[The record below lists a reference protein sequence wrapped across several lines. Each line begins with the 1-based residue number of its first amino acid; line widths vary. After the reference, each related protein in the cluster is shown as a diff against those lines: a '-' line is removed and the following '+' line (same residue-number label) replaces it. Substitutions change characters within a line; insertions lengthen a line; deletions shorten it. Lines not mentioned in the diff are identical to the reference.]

1 MSKDSRLVL
10 GIVGGGFLIL
20 ILVLFIAII
29 SLLGSSDQ
37 FTNGTSFG
45 NTVAIV
51 PVQGEIAYSQSSIL
65 GGGVA
70 TPQSITDGI
79 KQAEED
85 SSVSAIVLDVNSPGG
100 SPVASEE
107 IMNAVKNAKKP
118 VVVWISD
125 IGASGAYLVASPAD
139 KIVASPS
146 SIVGSIGVIL
156 SLTDLSGLYQ
166 KIGVNQYAIKA
177 GEYKDMG
184 ASYRNLTPEEE
195 QMLQEMVNQDYEYF
209 IKQVAENRK
218 LDLDYVRSI
227 AEGKIYTGTQAK
239 DLKLVDETGDREKAI
254 ESAARLGG
262 IKGDYEVVT
271 ITPTETL
278 ADIIKGYSTNFAY
291 ALGKGIGSLL
301 NEGSVESSV
310 DYSLR

>member
-1 MSKDSRLVL
+1 MSKDTRLVL

-20 ILVLFIAII
+20 IVVLFIAII

-79 KQAEED
+79 NQAEED

-107 IMNAVKNAKKP
+107 IMNSVKNAKKP

-239 DLKLVDETGDREKAI
+239 ELKLVDETGDREKAI

-301 NEGSVESSV
+301 NDGSVESSV

>member
-1 MSKDSRLVL
+1 MDKNTQLVL
-10 GIVGGGFLIL
+10 GIVGGGLL
-20 ILVLFIAII
+20 ILVVIFIAIL
-29 SLLGSSDQ
+29 SLLGNDGVTS
-37 FTNGTSFG
+37 GTSFG
-45 NTVAIV
+45 NTVAVI
-51 PVQGEIAYSQSSIL
+51 PVQGEIAYGESSIL
-65 GGGVA
+65 GSSIV
-70 TPQSITDGI
+70 TPQSVTAGI

-107 IMNAVKNAKKP
+107 IMNVVKNSSKP

-177 GEYKDMG
+177 GEYKDIG
-184 ASYRNLTPEEE
+184 ASYRNLTPEEAE
-195 QMLQEMVNQDYEYF
+195 MLQEMVDQDYEYF
-209 IKQVAENRK
+209 INQVAENRK
-218 LDLDYVRSI
+218 LDVSYVRTI

-262 IKGDYEVVT
+262 IQGNYDVVT

-278 ADIIKGYSTNFAY
+278 SDIIKGYSANFAY

-301 NEGSVESSV
+301 NEGSVENSV
-310 DYSLR
+310 DYSIR

>member
-1 MSKDSRLVL
+1 MSKDTRLVL
-10 GIVGGGFLIL
+10 GIIGGGFLVLL
-20 ILVLFIAII
+20 ILFTAII
-29 SLLGSSDQ
+29 VLLGSSDQ

-45 NTVAIV
+45 NTVAVV
-51 PVQGEIAYSQSSIL
+51 PVQGEIAYSQSNIL

-70 TPQSITDGI
+70 TPRSITDGI

-85 SSVSAIVLDVNSPGG
+85 SAVSAIVLDVNSPGG

-139 KIVASPS
+139 KIMASPS

-184 ASYRNLTPEEE
+184 ASYRDLTPEEE
-195 QMLQEMVNQDYEYF
+195 QMLQEMVNQDYDYF

-218 LDLDYVRSI
+218 LDLEYVRSI

-239 DLKLVDETGDREKAI
+239 ELKLVDETGDREKAI

-262 IKGDYEVVT
+262 IKGEYEVVT

-278 ADIIKGYSTNFAY
+278 ADILKGYSTNFAY
-291 ALGKGIGSLL
+291 ALGKGIGSLFK
-301 NEGSVESSV
+301 EGSVESSV

>member
-1 MSKDSRLVL
+1 MSKDTRLVL
-10 GIVGGGFLIL
+10 GIIGGGFLVLL
-20 ILVLFIAII
+20 ILFTAII
-29 SLLGSSDQ
+29 VLLGSSDQ

-45 NTVAIV
+45 NTVAVV
-51 PVQGEIAYSQSSIL
+51 PVQGEIAYSQSNIL

-85 SSVSAIVLDVNSPGG
+85 SAVSAIVLDVNSPGG

-139 KIVASPS
+139 KIMASPS

-184 ASYRNLTPEEE
+184 ASYRDLTPEEE
-195 QMLQEMVNQDYEYF
+195 QMLQEMVNQDYDYF

-218 LDLDYVRSI
+218 LDLEYVRSI

-239 DLKLVDETGDREKAI
+239 ELKLVDETGDREKAI

-262 IKGDYEVVT
+262 IKGEYEVVT

-278 ADIIKGYSTNFAY
+278 ADILKGYSTNFAY

-301 NEGSVESSV
+301 KEGSVESSV

>member
-1 MSKDSRLVL
+1 MDKNTQLVL
-10 GIVGGGFLIL
+10 GIVGGGLLIL
-20 ILVLFIAII
+20 LVLFIAIL
-29 SLLGSSDQ
+29 SLLGSNGLN
-37 FTNGTSFG
+37 NGTNFG
-45 NTVAIV
+45 NTVAVI
-51 PVQGEIAYSQSSIL
+51 PIQGEIAYGDSSIL
-65 GGGVA
+65 GSSIV
-70 TPQSITDGI
+70 TPQYVTDGI

-107 IMNAVKNAKKP
+107 IMNAVKNSKKP

-184 ASYRNLTPEEE
+184 ASYRNLTPKEAE
-195 QMLQEMVNQDYEYF
+195 MLQEMVDQDYEYF
-209 IKQVAENRK
+209 INQVAENRN
-218 LDLDYVRSI
+218 LDISYVRSI

-262 IKGDYEVVT
+262 IQGNYDVVT

-278 ADIIKGYSTNFAY
+278 SDIIKGYSASFAY

-301 NEGSVESSV
+301 NEGSVENSV
-310 DYSLR
+310 DYSIR

>member
-1 MSKDSRLVL
+1 MSKDTRLVL

-20 ILVLFIAII
+20 ILVIFIAII

-51 PVQGEIAYSQSSIL
+51 QVQGEIAYSQSSIL

-239 DLKLVDETGDREKAI
+239 ELKLVDETGDREKAI

>member
-1 MSKDSRLVL
+1 MDKNTQLIL

-20 ILVLFIAII
+20 VVIFIAIL
-29 SLLGSSDQ
+29 SLLGNEGVTSD
-37 FTNGTSFG
+37 TSFG
-45 NTVAIV
+45 NTVAVI
-51 PVQGEIAYSQSSIL
+51 PVQGEIAYGESSIL
-65 GGGVA
+65 GSSIV
-70 TPQSITDGI
+70 TPQSVTEGI

-107 IMNAVKNAKKP
+107 IMNVVKNSSKP

-177 GEYKDMG
+177 GEYKDIG
-184 ASYRNLTPEEE
+184 ASYRNLTPEEAE
-195 QMLQEMVNQDYEYF
+195 MLQEMVDQDYEYF
-209 IKQVAENRK
+209 INQVAENRK
-218 LDLDYVRSI
+218 LDVNYVRTI

-262 IKGDYEVVT
+262 IQGNYDVVT

-278 ADIIKGYSTNFAY
+278 SDIIKGYSANFAY

-310 DYSLR
+310 DYSIR

>member
-1 MSKDSRLVL
+1 MDKNTQLVL

-20 ILVLFIAII
+20 VVIFIAIL
-29 SLLGSSDQ
+29 SLLGNEGVTSS
-37 FTNGTSFG
+37 TSFG
-45 NTVAIV
+45 NTVAVI
-51 PVQGEIAYSQSSIL
+51 PVQGEIAYGESSIL
-65 GGGVA
+65 GSSIV
-70 TPQSITDGI
+70 TPQSVTEGI

-107 IMNAVKNAKKP
+107 IMNVVKNSSKP

-177 GEYKDMG
+177 GEYKDIG
-184 ASYRNLTPEEE
+184 ASYRNLTPEEAE
-195 QMLQEMVNQDYEYF
+195 MLQEMVDQDYEYF
-209 IKQVAENRK
+209 INQVAENRK
-218 LDLDYVRSI
+218 LDVNYVRTI

-262 IKGDYEVVT
+262 IQGNYDVVT

-278 ADIIKGYSTNFAY
+278 SDIIKGYSANFAY

-310 DYSLR
+310 DYSIR

>member
-1 MSKDSRLVL
+1 MDKNTQLIL

-20 ILVLFIAII
+20 VVIFIAIL
-29 SLLGSSDQ
+29 SLLGNEGVTSS
-37 FTNGTSFG
+37 TSFG
-45 NTVAIV
+45 NTVAVI
-51 PVQGEIAYSQSSIL
+51 PVQGEIAYGESSIL
-65 GGGVA
+65 GSSIV
-70 TPQSITDGI
+70 TPQSVTEGI

-107 IMNAVKNAKKP
+107 IMNVVKNSSKP

-177 GEYKDMG
+177 GEYKDIG
-184 ASYRNLTPEEE
+184 ASYRNLTPEEAE
-195 QMLQEMVNQDYEYF
+195 MLQEMVDQDYEYF
-209 IKQVAENRK
+209 INQVAENRK
-218 LDLDYVRSI
+218 LDVNYVRTI

-262 IKGDYEVVT
+262 IQGNYDVVT

-278 ADIIKGYSTNFAY
+278 SDIIKGYSANFAY

-310 DYSLR
+310 DYSIR